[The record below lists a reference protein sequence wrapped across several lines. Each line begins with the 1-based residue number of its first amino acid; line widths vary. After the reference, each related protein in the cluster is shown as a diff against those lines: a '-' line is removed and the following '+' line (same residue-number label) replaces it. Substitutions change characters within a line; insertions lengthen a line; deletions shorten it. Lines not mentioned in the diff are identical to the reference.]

1 MNEHEIERFDRMRDE
16 WKDAKCEGYYE
27 ARKEYI
33 QKILQYKKTCEIPG
47 LIDDLLFN
55 VFGVKYGDN

>member
-1 MNEHEIERFDRMRDE
+1 MRDE